1 MYERPED
8 ISLRIT
14 NIATP
19 VGVAAVTVRV
29 GQDGPTPDIV
39 RILTECGSAVHDQF
53 GVIRDQVD
61 EHSSADHTE
70 LLRIKISLLRLA
82 VQATVDLIRTL
93 YPPANDDEALIV
105 AVTQLLEQCVAGVC
119 EQYALCQ
126 AGYFARNPARRTLPP
141 GTGRL

>member
-19 VGVAAVTVRV
+19 MGVAAMAVRNSH
-29 GQDGPTPDIV
+29 GGAAPDIT

-53 GVIRDQVD
+53 GFIRDQVD

-82 VQATVDLIRTL
+82 VQTTVDLIREL
-93 YPPANDDEALIV
+93 RPPAGNDEALIA
-105 AVTQLLEQCVAGVC
+105 AVTQLLEQCVEGVC
-119 EQYALCQ
+119 EQYAHCQ
-126 AGYFARNPARRTLPP
+126 AGYFARNPTRRNP
-141 GTGRL
+141 GPSR